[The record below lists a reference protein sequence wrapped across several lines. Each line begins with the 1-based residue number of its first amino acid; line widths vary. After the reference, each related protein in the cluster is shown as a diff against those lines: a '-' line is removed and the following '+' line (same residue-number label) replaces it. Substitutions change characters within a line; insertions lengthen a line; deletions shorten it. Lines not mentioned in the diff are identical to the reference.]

1 MKFIDRLKNS
11 LKPTENASPAA
22 VSAAPEL
29 RRDSTEDLW
38 ISLCDNPNL
47 EDKIPLLVDICRTK
61 GGPAA
66 VYAALE
72 ELSYIDGSWLPQV
85 YLGRMALEQNDF
97 ILACHWYQGI
107 LASQTPENYALYMI
121 SADLGRTGFAPQMPG
136 LLAGV
141 YDVDKHDIHIGL
153 NLLQSYQEMH
163 DPVSGIVLL
172 EQIRAFDRPEIHGYL
187 EGFADTFTRQTRE
200 NMQPLL
206 DTAEPDEPSK
216 IPPESAVAVLDPAH
230 LPRAIQVDVPI
241 WGRDLDGIDNLL
253 PVTAGK
259 KRVGVFMYADT
270 SAEGTPIPHQ
280 DDAVHPSDLAVSLP
294 LFIGE
299 RLLFTTHYAPIALY
313 PVSRENGPQ
322 TESLEPDVQS
332 LFALCTK
339 EALDFIITGTV
350 FHDGNVYRV
359 RSWIL
364 DKAKQNARIVAKD
377 LPVGSFGEPFN
388 NMISDIMLLFFNKR
402 YVKPA
407 GRSEFPYEVPSTE
420 LVPVQLQALSYL
432 LSQYLVRK
440 DICEASILPDD
451 KKMLNAYACLAG
463 TETKNQLYLMMLL
476 SGMKS
481 VRRTGSDM
489 YQHYRQLLYENADK
503 SRYSPCVKAT
513 MIELNALLQDQ

>member
-11 LKPTENASPAA
+11 LKPTENTSPAA

-38 ISLCDNPNL
+38 TSLCDNPNQ
-47 EDKIPLLVDICRTK
+47 EDNIPLLISLCKTR

-66 VYAALE
+66 VYAALA
-72 ELSYIDGSWLPQV
+72 ELSGIEGSWLPQV
-85 YLGRMALEQNDF
+85 YLGRLALEQNDF
-97 ILACHWYQGI
+97 MQACSWYQVI
-107 LASQTPENYALYMI
+107 LTAQTPENYALYMI

-136 LLAGV
+136 LLLPV
-141 YDVDKHDIHIGL
+141 YDVDRHDIHIGL
-153 NLLQSYQEMH
+153 NLLQSFQEMH
-163 DPVSGIVLL
+163 DPVSGLALL
-172 EQIRAFDRPEIHGYL
+172 QQISKYDRPEIHEYL
-187 EGFADTFTRQTRE
+187 EGFAHTFAQQTKE
-200 NMQPLL
+200 NRQPLL
-206 DTAEPDEPSK
+206 ETAEPAAPSK
-216 IPPESAVAVLDPAH
+216 PPSGSEVSDVDPVR
-230 LPRAIQVDVPI
+230 LPRAIQVDVPV
-241 WGRDLDGIDNLL
+241 WGRDLDGIDTLL
-253 PVTAGK
+253 PGTAGK
-259 KRVGVFMYADT
+259 KRIGIFMYADT
-270 SAEGTPIPHQ
+270 SVEGTPVPQQ

-364 DKAKQNARIVAKD
+364 DKAKQSARIVAKD

-388 NMISDIMLLFFNKR
+388 NMISDIMLLFFDKR

-407 GRSEFPYEVPSTE
+407 GKSEFPYEVPSTE
-420 LVPVQLQALSYL
+420 LVPVHLQALSFL

-440 DICEASILPDD
+440 DICDAAILPDD
-451 KKMLNAYACLAG
+451 KKMLDACACLAG
-463 TETKNQLYLMMLL
+463 TETRNQLYLMMLL

-481 VRRTGSDM
+481 VRRTGSNV
-489 YQHYRQLLYENADK
+489 YRYYRQLLYENADK

-513 MIELNALLQDQ
+513 MLELNALLQDQ

>member
-11 LKPTENASPAA
+11 LKTTENASVSA

-38 ISLCDNPNL
+38 ISLCDNPNQ
-47 EDKIPLLVDICRTK
+47 EDKIPLLISICKTR

-72 ELSYIDGSWLPQV
+72 ELSSIEGSWLPQV
-85 YLGRMALEQNDF
+85 YLGRTALEQNAF
-97 ILACHWYQGI
+97 VQACRWYQGI
-107 LASQTPENYALYMI
+107 LEEQTPENYALYMI
-121 SADLGRTGFAPQMPG
+121 SADLGRCGFAPQMPG
-136 LLAGV
+136 LLSPV

-163 DPVSGIVLL
+163 DPVSGFALL
-172 EQIRAFDRPEIHGYL
+172 KQIHKYDCPEIHEYL
-187 EGFADTFTRQTRE
+187 EGFADTFTQQTRE

-206 DTAEPDEPSK
+206 ETAEPTAPSI
-216 IPPESAVAVLDPAH
+216 IPAESAAAVMDPAH
-230 LPRAIQVDVPI
+230 LPRAIQVDVPV

-253 PVTAGK
+253 PVTADK
-259 KRVGVFMYADT
+259 KRVGIFMYADT

-364 DKAKQNARIVAKD
+364 DKSKQSARIVAKD
-377 LPVGSFGEPFN
+377 LPVESFGEPFN
-388 NMISDIMLLFFNKR
+388 NMISDIMLLFFDKR

-407 GRSEFPYEVPSTE
+407 GRSGFPYEVPSTE
-420 LVPVQLQALSYL
+420 LVPVQLQALSCL

-440 DICEASILPDD
+440 DICDAAILPDD
-451 KKMLNAYACLAG
+451 KMMLDTYACLAG

-481 VRRTGSDM
+481 VRRTGSNV
-489 YQHYRQLLYENADK
+489 YQYYRQLLYENADK
-503 SRYSPCVKAT
+503 SRYSPCIKAT
-513 MIELNALLQDQ
+513 MTELNALLQDQ

>member
-11 LKPTENASPAA
+11 LKTTENSSTAA
-22 VSAAPEL
+22 VSVAPEL
-29 RRDSTEDLW
+29 HRDTAEDLW
-38 ISLCDNPNL
+38 LLLCDNPNL
-47 EDKIPLLVDICRTK
+47 DDKLPMLISICKTK

-72 ELSYIDGSWLPQV
+72 ELSFIEGSWLPQV
-85 YLGRMALEQNDF
+85 YLGRMALEQKEF
-97 ILACHWYQGI
+97 VPACSWYRSVLTAQ
-107 LASQTPENYALYMI
+107 APENYALYMI
-121 SADLGRTGFAPQMPG
+121 SADLGRCGYAQQMPG
-136 LLAGV
+136 LLAGI

-153 NLLQSYQEMH
+153 NLLQAYQEMH
-163 DPVSGIVLL
+163 DPLSGLALL
-172 EQIRAFDRPEIHGYL
+172 EKIRKYDRLEIHGYL
-187 EGFADTFTRQTRE
+187 EGFADAFTQQTRE
-200 NMQPLL
+200 NIQPQLK
-206 DTAEPDEPSK
+206 TNEPEVLIEADPDSK
-216 IPPESAVAVLDPAH
+216 AAAVDPDH

-241 WGRDLDGIDNLL
+241 WGRDLDGIDCLL
-253 PVTAGK
+253 PVAAGK
-259 KRVGVFMYADT
+259 KRVGIFMYADT
-270 SAEGTPIPHQ
+270 SAEGTPIPNQ
-280 DDAVHPSDLAVSLP
+280 YDVVHPSDLAVSLP

-332 LFALCTK
+332 LFSLCTK

-364 DKAKQNARIVAKD
+364 DKAKQSARIVAKD

-388 NMISDIMLLFFNKR
+388 NMISDIMLLFFDKR
-402 YVKPA
+402 YIKPA

-440 DICEASILPDD
+440 DICDAAILPDE
-451 KKMLNAYACLAG
+451 KKMLDAYACLAG
-463 TETKNQLYLMMLL
+463 TETKNQMYLMMLL

-481 VRRTGSDM
+481 IRATGSNV
-489 YQHYRQLLYENADK
+489 YKYYRQLLYENADK

-513 MIELNALLQDQ
+513 MIELNVLLQDK